1 MWLTYNRLYRLIMNY
16 VDKEYPEVGT
26 LMHNQFVRALHDI
39 NPGYRVCDFET
50 DEWYCP
56 GAHTYDQ
63 EVAYVFNRYGCRVD
77 YYMDAIGNEDYVL
90 HMPDTEEEYKMNKV
104 EAMTAWG

>member
-26 LMHNQFVRALHDI
+26 LMHNQFVRVLHDV
-39 NPGYRVCDFET
+39 NPGFWVYDYDGT
-50 DEWYCP
+50 PYCP
-56 GAHTYDQ
+56 GALTYDQ
-63 EVAYVFNRYGCRVD
+63 EVAYVFNIYGCTID
-77 YYMDAIGNEDYVL
+77 YYMDSAGNEMYRIY
-90 HMPDTEEEYKMNKV
+90 MPNTEAEYKMNKV